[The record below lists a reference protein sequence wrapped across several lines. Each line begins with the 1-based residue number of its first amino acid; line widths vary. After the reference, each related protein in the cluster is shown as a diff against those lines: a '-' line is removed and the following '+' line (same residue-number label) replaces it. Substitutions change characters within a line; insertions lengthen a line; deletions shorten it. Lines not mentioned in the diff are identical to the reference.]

1 MSSWASNKEDKML
14 FESWR
19 SYLLKEIT
27 PEQDA
32 EARRAANAEVDAIA
46 PDQGEAPQANK
57 ESQQKMPISQV
68 VNAFH
73 NEKMLAAK
81 QARYLFRLIG
91 RVMIKA
97 EANEEG
103 EAYLDLS
110 EIDCNPKLGPIKYD
124 YRDKVRDLLQKMF
137 TDANWKIKVEYTK
150 PPCNASPQQQGPE
163 EGEPGGEAEE
173 TPGDDQPADDN
184 AAASLPI
191 PVSKK
196 WTGKERAAAGL
207 NKSAA
212 GSLASQLAKLF
223 PDVDKSIIT
232 QILKDIAGQM
242 KTNGLNIQ
250 EGKQLVLKRL
260 VEEHVVQAILA
271 EATSEETT
279 TGTLGTEPGK
289 DNIDALE
296 DWYTKENVGTFKEQA
311 EAFVEMAPEYDASSI
326 TSGELQNDFQDVDPK
341 DILSEGEKDEWIRKR
356 KNILLQAK
364 NNKFNTAAAL
374 LLGEAEKWTK
384 EIKKAWDKLID
395 PVNKQDKSVIGK
407 PEADRPTISFLSE
420 QLKIWLEVYGLAGQL
435 LEKYE
440 EQNKESETPDE
451 DEVEEE
457 PTPEEEPKEKLRFD
471 VVPDLFVQM
480 WNRVTGTDNKKAG
493 GISAKDAWERLPS
506 GKVGRKVQT
515 IREVE
520 GTATGV
526 GSAAGRSTEKFGKQF
541 RYDKDTQATEDVEL
555 TKVGWFKVQQDAPR
569 RTSDKDLMTHN
580 FDPIGSGEQDIRSG
594 LRAFVGA
601 LMNKMRQY
609 AKGGAGETTRRQG
622 KSGTINAKAV
632 VGTRLKQGGID
643 LKNPKGAALQQ
654 KMQKVIH
661 DFIKKNL
668 KRVGKTEKDIT
679 VIAENAEL
687 RRQLVEVY
695 LAHVKNQRIIH

>member
-279 TGTLGTEPGK
+279 GQK
-289 DNIDALE
+289 DTPLTRPKRTKKPDQAVNRKYFM
-296 DWYTKENVGTFKEQA
+296 DWLKKLRR
-311 EAFVEMAPEYDASSI
+311 
-326 TSGELQNDFQDVDPK
+326 TSGINFEPTAVRSAVDRVLAKATGPTVGISEAATEDPSVIRYTDLHK
-341 DILSEGEKDEWIRKR
+341 ALMKVPYAGEQEGNLSADE
-356 KNILLQAK
+356 A
-364 NNKFNTAAAL
+364 
-374 LLGEAEKWTK
+374 
-384 EIKKAWDKLID
+384 DKLGKLIMNALQKD
-395 PVNKQDKSVIGK
+395 DKMVKQANIRFEMPGD
-407 PEADRPTISFLSE
+407 
-420 QLKIWLEVYGLAGQL
+420 AG
-435 LEKYE
+435 E
-440 EQNKESETPDE
+440 D

-457 PTPEEEPKEKLRFD
+457 PSPAPEEKPKEKLRFD
-471 VVPDLFVQM
+471 IVPDLFVQM

-506 GKVGRKVQT
+506 GKHGRKVQT
-515 IREVE
+515 IGWNPDAGRKKKKIKEEDDKLSKHKPRFVGMGTSHDKKEVE
-520 GTATGV
+520 GDR
-526 GSAAGRSTEKFGKQF
+526 RSTEKFGWERERSAFGKTPE
-541 RYDKDTQATEDVEL
+541 KAEM
-555 TKVGWFKVQQDAPR
+555 TKIGWFKIQQDAPVL
-569 RTSDKDLMTHN
+569 TDDKDLMTHN
-580 FDPIGSGEQDIRSG
+580 FKPMGTSEQDIRSG
-594 LRAFVGA
+594 LRAFVGS
-601 LMNKMRQY
+601 LMTKMRQY